1 MLILIAYFNN
11 FTILIL
17 IGRHIPQAH
26 FLKELLK
33 LNKIT
38 IFQVIAESIE
48 QKKSQLLDFY
58 NILMEVNEE
67 EGNLEG
73 MQPTK
78 KVKID
83 PTFYLIDRKIIVFA
97 KFDEQSSLNLTL
109 TDIT

>member
-1 MLILIAYFNN
+1 
-11 FTILIL
+11 
-17 IGRHIPQAH
+17 
-26 FLKELLK
+26 
-33 LNKIT
+33 
-38 IFQVIAESIE
+38 
-48 QKKSQLLDFY
+48 
-58 NILMEVNEE
+58 
-67 EGNLEG
+67 